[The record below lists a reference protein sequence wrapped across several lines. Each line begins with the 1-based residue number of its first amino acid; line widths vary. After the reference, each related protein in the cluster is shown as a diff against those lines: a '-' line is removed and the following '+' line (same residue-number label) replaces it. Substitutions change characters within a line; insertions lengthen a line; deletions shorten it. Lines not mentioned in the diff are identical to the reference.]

1 MNRSNMFDK
10 LTESC
15 FDKRVMLLPKTFI
28 LLSSPLNF
36 KPATLK
42 KKKKKK
48 KKKGVRKVNY
58 RLNTLKI
65 AEKTISLLAM

>member
-1 MNRSNMFDK
+1 MFDK

-28 LLSSPLNF
+28 LLSRPLNF

-48 KKKGVRKVNY
+48 KAVRKVNY